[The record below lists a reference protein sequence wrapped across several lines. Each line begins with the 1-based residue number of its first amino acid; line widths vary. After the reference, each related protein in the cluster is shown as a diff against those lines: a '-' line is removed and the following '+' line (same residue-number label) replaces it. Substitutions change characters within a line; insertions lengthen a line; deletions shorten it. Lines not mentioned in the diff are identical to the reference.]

1 MTEMVLDECFKKGLY
16 TPVCS
21 FDGQWSALVVKD
33 RNNNPLTVLQ
43 LQKDVFTKVKSK
55 ILSKIFNSNCVDAG
69 SLNSIRDINRKLD
82 IEICEPRNSVYV
94 KSVSSSCFRM
104 SKHLVGILK
113 ERTKNSTETQ
123 CGDID
128 NTSIVSSLPSDVVSV
143 IGDNLLAE
151 VSKINE
157 VPMIQSQTEMSLTG
171 LSKLFH
177 DLDDELKENTT
188 ESTSND
194 INMETADE
202 TVVDESDVKRM
213 LEKLKN
219 YNRSNKNGKWNIEVS
234 EFLKMIESAD
244 KINKNF
250 LAHDLQVCLKP
261 VVGKLKSNGINI
273 NISNPKW
280 MHVNIIS
287 QVLGDKSEIKSN
299 RRKFYQKSACALK
312 HLCKGIIQKY
322 TKHQLNIIMAEN
334 IFPDELDRWYNHSPY
349 GKELNID
356 GLDCKG
362 LKTWYCY
369 PEFNQPLGSYVF
381 MILDAYH
388 QLCGLRRLLC
398 ANGIPA
404 KGISKP
410 SIAKVAE
417 ESESNGS
424 GLNSALVTDLIDKQS
439 IAYAVKTFSE
449 NVESALR
456 KNDADKE
463 ATFCSLVRNWYHS
476 EDEPGIPAII
486 RCKYRLE
493 LREWL
498 LNEVKFGHF
507 PPKRSIRK

>member
-1 MTEMVLDECFKKGLY
+1 
-16 TPVCS
+16 
-21 FDGQWSALVVKD
+21 
-33 RNNNPLTVLQ
+33 
-43 LQKDVFTKVKSK
+43 
-55 ILSKIFNSNCVDAG
+55 
-69 SLNSIRDINRKLD
+69 
-82 IEICEPRNSVYV
+82 
-94 KSVSSSCFRM
+94 M

-128 NTSIVSSLPSDVVSV
+128 NSSIVSSLPSDVVSV

-151 VSKINE
+151 VSKIKE

-171 LSKLFH
+171 LSKLFD
-177 DLDDELKENTT
+177 DLDDELKEKTT

-194 INMETADE
+194 INMETAEE
-202 TVVDESDVKRM
+202 TVLDKSDVKRM

-219 YNRSNKNGKWNIEVS
+219 DNRSNKNGKWNIEVS

-299 RRKFYQKSACALK
+299 PRKFNQKSVCALK

-349 GKELNID
+349 GKQLNID

-362 LKTWYCY
+362 LKTWYSY
-369 PEFNQPLGSYVF
+369 LEFNQPLGFYVF
-381 MILDAYH
+381 YDSRCISSIMWTPSFV
-388 QLCGLRRLLC
+388 LCQRNSCKRHFKNFYCKSSRR
-398 ANGIPA
+398 I
-404 KGISKP
+404 
-410 SIAKVAE
+410 
-417 ESESNGS
+417 
-424 GLNSALVTDLIDKQS
+424 
-439 IAYAVKTFSE
+439 
-449 NVESALR
+449 
-456 KNDADKE
+456 
-463 ATFCSLVRNWYHS
+463 
-476 EDEPGIPAII
+476 
-486 RCKYRLE
+486 
-493 LREWL
+493 
-498 LNEVKFGHF
+498 
-507 PPKRSIRK
+507 